1 MSQQKQTK
9 GKGLNNNS
17 LKLEQ
22 AEIEI
27 QNEPI
32 TNWNENDDSK
42 LCTFIYKY
50 GTNNWEIISKEMGNK
65 SGIQC
70 LQRWNAI
77 MKPNV
82 IKGPWNVDED
92 KKLIDWIKTNGATNW
107 SACAEFIPGRTGK
120 QCRERWMNALNP
132 LLKKGSWEPEE
143 DYIIFKLF
151 KKLGS
156 KWSTISNY
164 IAGRTE
170 NSIKNRFYST
180 LRRIACELK
189 RIDRDPLKEDDE
201 ISEKDCKL
209 TLKNLMAYFD
219 QAYYEKTNYI
229 DNLVANLKL
238 DENEILNS
246 GVLKEIL
253 QMYKGGDHQN
263 NVNINGSVISDDK
276 KKVLNSFEFEES
288 SNLLS
293 KKREQSNTNKTHFS
307 NHNHNNFNNNFAPP
321 ANLNLNPIVNPIPQ
335 YSNQPI
341 NNIPPSNKYNL
352 DDKEADNI
360 KKNLFVPYSNSV
372 SNTQNKKEDFKNL
385 SLETLAKR
393 IDSFCKFAQEVNT
406 NTQGKQ
412 VTNNKTFAVDSN
424 EVIKE
429 ENIKD
434 VHKDAF
440 NAQKIGNL
448 LNQLNDLENLLMIT
462 KKELKK
468 IDDQPN
474 EIGYSDKI
482 QSNLHEFEMPLNSN
496 KVFFL
501 DEDKK

>member
-17 LKLEQ
+17 LKLEA

-219 QAYYEKTNYI
+219 QAYYEKTN
-229 DNLVANLKL
+229 
-238 DENEILNS
+238 
-246 GVLKEIL
+246 
-253 QMYKGGDHQN
+253 
-263 NVNINGSVISDDK
+263 
-276 KKVLNSFEFEES
+276 
-288 SNLLS
+288 
-293 KKREQSNTNKTHFS
+293 
-307 NHNHNNFNNNFAPP
+307 
-321 ANLNLNPIVNPIPQ
+321 
-335 YSNQPI
+335 
-341 NNIPPSNKYNL
+341 
-352 DDKEADNI
+352 
-360 KKNLFVPYSNSV
+360 
-372 SNTQNKKEDFKNL
+372 
-385 SLETLAKR
+385 
-393 IDSFCKFAQEVNT
+393 
-406 NTQGKQ
+406 
-412 VTNNKTFAVDSN
+412 
-424 EVIKE
+424 
-429 ENIKD
+429 
-434 VHKDAF
+434 
-440 NAQKIGNL
+440 
-448 LNQLNDLENLLMIT
+448 
-462 KKELKK
+462 
-468 IDDQPN
+468 
-474 EIGYSDKI
+474 
-482 QSNLHEFEMPLNSN
+482 
-496 KVFFL
+496 
-501 DEDKK
+501 